1 MKINTESIYIVMQ
14 PYPGIEDFEEL
25 FVDAERNLADLEDLF
40 SGGIKAK
47 DIFGL
52 YTDKKSALKDALKLW
67 KEVTK
72 EKTPIDDN
80 KKERFREFVTGLEK
94 LSNTH
99 NIAIAAVG
107 GVYIFDEPQIIT
119 YDEDH
124 TSGDLVAYWD
134 NQN

>member
-52 YTDKKSALKDALKLW
+52 YTDKKSALK
-67 KEVTK
+67 
-72 EKTPIDDN
+72 
-80 KKERFREFVTGLEK
+80 
-94 LSNTH
+94 
-99 NIAIAAVG
+99 
-107 GVYIFDEPQIIT
+107 
-119 YDEDH
+119 
-124 TSGDLVAYWD
+124 
-134 NQN
+134 